1 MGFRPWLAGP
11 TEHYNRAHEASPSRR
26 GAPPA
31 HGRGRR
37 ALTAAVRGGAR
48 WVARYE
54 PGVAAELPAIDASLA
69 DLVASSAA
77 SAPTFPALECLGR
90 TVSYA
95 ALAALGDRVAAGLA
109 REGVS
114 AGDRVL
120 VALPECP
127 ESVAATLGVLR
138 AGAVARHAP
147 PGDPAAV
154 RAAASG
160 CAAAFA
166 APSAAR
172 QLDPSALRVIAV
184 DPARALP
191 PLVRLLARLG
201 RRGGDPPAARG
212 AAAWTGWLRAAAPP
226 DVVAAPDA
234 PALEAEGVA
243 FSHRNLVAAAAQ
255 LRAWLTDAVPG
266 GETWLMLA
274 PIGSALG
281 CACLLGA
288 AAALRARVVLLP
300 GWVPED
306 VVDALRV
313 HRPTWVVADASATE
327 RLVADPGF
335 AWADLRSVRAFLV
348 AGPLPA
354 GVAGGFEEATG
365 TQACTGLTSRRA
377 AGFLT
382 CQPVNGRRVVDALGL
397 PLPGVDVAELPGGRL
412 ALRSPTIAGDPD
424 GEAVVIDGLMDADGF
439 VRLVPRSGMR
449 P

>member
-1 MGFRPWLAGP
+1 M
-11 TEHYNRAHEASPSRR
+11 
-26 GAPPA
+26 
-31 HGRGRR
+31 
-37 ALTAAVRGGAR
+37 TAAGRLGGAR
-48 WVARYE
+48 WVERYE
-54 PGVAAELPAIDASLA
+54 PGVAAELPSSDASFA

-95 ALAALGDRVAAGLA
+95 ALAALGERVAAGLA
-109 REGVS
+109 RDGVR

-147 PGDPAAV
+147 YRDPDAV
-154 RAAASG
+154 RAAAEG
-160 CAAAFA
+160 CAAALA
-166 APSAAR
+166 APDAAR
-172 QLDPSALRVIAV
+172 HLDPAALRRVVV

-191 PLVRLLARLG
+191 PLVRLLARIG
-201 RRGGDPPAARG
+201 RRGGAGAPAPRG
-212 AAAWTGWLRAAAPP
+212 AASWLGWLRGTSPPPDVGAPP
-226 DVVAAPDA
+226 DAA
-234 PALEAEGVA
+234 ALEAGGVA

-274 PIGSALG
+274 PIGGALG
-281 CACLLGA
+281 CACVLGS

-300 GWVPED
+300 GWEPED

-313 HRPTWVVADASATE
+313 HRPTWVVADARAAE
-327 RLVADPGF
+327 RLVADPRF

-348 AGPLPA
+348 GGPLPA
-354 GVAGGFEEATG
+354 GVARAFEEATG
-365 TQACTGLTSRRA
+365 TQACVGLTSPRA
-377 AGFLT
+377 AGLLT

-412 ALRSPTIAGDPD
+412 ALRSPTIAGGPGGDPI
-424 GEAVVIDGLMDADGF
+424 VVAGALDADGY
-439 VRLVPRSGMR
+439 VWLGAGAP
-449 P
+449 